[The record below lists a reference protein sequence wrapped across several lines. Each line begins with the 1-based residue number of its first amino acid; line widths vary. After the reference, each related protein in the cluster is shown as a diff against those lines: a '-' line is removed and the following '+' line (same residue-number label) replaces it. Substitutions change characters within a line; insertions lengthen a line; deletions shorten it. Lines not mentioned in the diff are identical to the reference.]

1 MFAWRWN
8 SRDMGEGQRV
18 NALLKSTV
26 GRTLTYKAL
35 IDAQKGCMTE
45 QTKPI
50 NIGFNEALS
59 IIAKTPKSLLKNE
72 LEVNVK
78 KVDKKIQI
86 AEEEKVTQKK

>member
-1 MFAWRWN
+1 
-8 SRDMGEGQRV
+8 
-18 NALLKSTV
+18 
-26 GRTLTYKAL
+26 
-35 IDAQKGCMTE
+35 MTE